1 MKVGFFFVE
10 ICVRIG
16 MWDGK
21 PVPYGGIKLF
31 CKKPTLRMACRGG
44 VSPPADDGSL
54 FFVQIR
60 R

>member
-31 CKKPTLRMACRGG
+31 LQKTNASYGL
-44 VSPPADDGSL
+44 
-54 FFVQIR
+54 
-60 R
+60 